1 MDSGPLDERYR
12 FANRASAETLRG
24 FGQETAPPMYHGIFA
39 VTFRERSVPPSG
51 AFADDAGEEF
61 PAASG

>member
-1 MDSGPLDERYR
+1 VDSGPLDERYR

-24 FGQETAPPMYHGIFA
+24 FGQETAPMYHGIFA
-39 VTFRERSVPPSG
+39 ATFRERSVPASG
-51 AFADDAGEEF
+51 AFAGDAGEEF